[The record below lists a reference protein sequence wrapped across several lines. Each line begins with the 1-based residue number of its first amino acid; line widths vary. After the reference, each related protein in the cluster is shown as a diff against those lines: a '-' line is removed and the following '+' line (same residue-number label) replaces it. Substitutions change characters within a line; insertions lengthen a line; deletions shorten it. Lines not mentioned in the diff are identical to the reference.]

1 MLMVFIKLN
10 DDGGKHCKSF
20 QTVED
25 AVRYC
30 MDNIKKISKI
40 NKTKVDPLSQF
51 SESKILEA
59 VLESYSYAVH
69 SSQSMWK
76 SREVV
81 V

>member
-10 DDGGKHCKSF
+10 DSGGKRCKPF
-20 QTVED
+20 KTVGD

-30 MDNIKKISKI
+30 MENIKKISKI
-40 NKTKVDPLSQF
+40 NKTKISSSDQF
-51 SESKILEA
+51 SESEILEA